1 MKTVNV
7 STVMKTMNEWCEL
20 NLKETNATNATKPQ
34 ILCFGAYTLPI
45 TERKLTYGYTVEIC
59 GIDIYYKVAKAA
71 GVEGS
76 VNEAKP
82 PERQETPWG
91 YHYTKHITINTL
103 SKIFDCERL
112 FIKNI
117 RDKNDCYIVNDRKPR
132 LIRIHANTES
142 FLKPQS
148 GGDTSGVYSAG
159 ETVEYVPYSG
169 ELLSS
174 LQIKVYKAL
183 KNKYDAYINELNNET
198 DSCEITDDMI

>member
-7 STVMKTMNEWCEL
+7 STVMKTMNEWCEQ
-20 NLKETNATNATKPQ
+20 NLKSQ
-34 ILCFGAYTLPI
+34 ILCYGAYTLPI

-59 GIDIYYKVAKAA
+59 GIDIYY
-71 GVEGS
+71 S
-76 VNEAKP
+76 VDDV
-82 PERQETPWG
+82 
-91 YHYTKHITINTL
+91 HHTKHITINTL

-117 RDKNDCYIVNDRKPR
+117 HDKNDCYIVNDKKPR
-132 LIRIHANTES
+132 LIRIHATTES
-142 FLKPQS
+142 FINS
-148 GGDTSGVYSAG
+148 EG
-159 ETVEYVPYSG
+159 ENVEYVPYSG

-183 KNKYDAYINELNNET
+183 KNKYDTYINELNNET

>member
-7 STVMKTMNEWCEL
+7 STVMKTMNEWSENNL
-20 NLKETNATNATKPQ
+20 NETNTKPL
-34 ILCFGAYTLPI
+34 ILCYGAYTLPI
-45 TERKLTYGYTVEIC
+45 TERKLTYEPSALAAKRHGYTVEIC
-59 GIDIYYKVAKAA
+59 GIDIYYKI
-71 GVEGS
+71 
-76 VNEAKP
+76 NEA
-82 PERQETPWG
+82 
-91 YHYTKHITINTL
+91 HYTKHITINTL

-142 FLKPQS
+142 FIN
-148 GGDTSGVYSAG
+148 SAG
-159 ETVEYVPYSG
+159 ENVEYVPYSG

-183 KNKYDAYINELNNET
+183 KNKYDTYVNELNNEI